1 MRSGPMHTPWFLN
14 HITSHR
20 IVGMDH
26 HHRRLIHLHPSIHPS
41 PARTPGR
48 TASLPRARVP
58 SSLSVPS
65 ACSLSPSP
73 SPSAIMSG
81 MTGASIYDTLLA
93 PASDN
98 LGLCSSAQ

>member
-20 IVGMDH
+20 WDH
-26 HHRRLIHLHPSIHPS
+26 HHRRLIPDPPPPS
-41 PARTPGR
+41 
-48 TASLPRARVP
+48 RARLGGRP
-58 SSLSVPS
+58 RFHARGSLLALGTVRL
-65 ACSLSPSP
+65 LSPSL
-73 SPSAIMSG
+73 SAIMTG

-93 PASDN
+93 PASDS